1 MQRGKAMQQ
10 TLMDQGIELMLYG
23 MGTVFVFLALL
34 ILATSAMSAVMQRY
48 VKPEQMSQ
56 MPVAN
61 TNMPTNVS
69 QDQLVAVITAAV
81 HQYRTRDKQ

>member
-1 MQRGKAMQQ
+1 
-10 TLMDQGIELMLYG
+10 MDQGIELMLYG

>member
-1 MQRGKAMQQ
+1 MQQ